1 LFIFFWEIDVIS
13 PLEIKPNNT
22 YFSFLQNGNAN
33 STQSVSQQ
41 ASKPPEPMSL
51 NATEMKEYADHAKM
65 MTKMFLKTIK
75 DIKSVLNK
83 IMKSVEIQKKVNITA
98 TKLYNYTKGFTA
110 KILINQIRTDMGLA
124 KINKNLMAH
133 IKNQFYS
140 TLRILKSE
148 IINKENNI
156 ELLDIKISKLKMRL
170 PMSESICSQY
180 LSCSSC
186 VKNSECGWCGM
197 TQTCMEGS
205 KQGANSGSCMFFD
218 YGVCSGKKDCDT
230 YNNCQVR

>member
-1 LFIFFWEIDVIS
+1 LEIDVIS
-13 PLEIKPNNT
+13 PLEINSNISN
-22 YFSFLQNGNAN
+22 FAFIQNSNAT
-33 STQSVSQQ
+33 STQPVSQKE
-41 ASKPPEPMSL
+41 SKPPQPKPS
-51 NATEMKEYADHAKM
+51 NATQMKEYADHAKM
-65 MTKMFLKTIK
+65 MTEMFLKTIK

-83 IMKSVEIQKKVNITA
+83 IIKSVEIQKKVNITA

-110 KILINQIRTDMGLA
+110 KILVNQIRTDIKLA
-124 KINKNLMAH
+124 KINKNLMVH

-140 TLRILKSE
+140 TMRILKNE
-148 IINKENNI
+148 VIDKENKI

-218 YGVCSGKKDCDT
+218 YGVCSGKKDCDS
-230 YNNCQVR
+230 YNNCQVK